1 MVLWLIGVLVV
12 VILWGRVWRSQPK
25 AAFGAL
31 LGLPI
36 AWILSRL
43 IKPYVTGM
51 NEIPLWLPP
60 LPLAIIATTLF
71 VFGVIIWFRADSLGP
86 PNREEPDDHASPDH
100 THH

>member
-12 VILWGRVWRSQPK
+12 VILWSRVWRSQPK

-36 AWILSRL
+36 AWVLSRL

-51 NEIPLWLPP
+51 NEIPVWLAP

-71 VFGVIIWFRADSLGP
+71 VFGAIIWFRADRLAP
-86 PNREEPDDHASPDH
+86 PKHAEPEEHEPP
-100 THH
+100 HH